1 METMDKLLST
11 TLQSKPLTHFRLK
24 HLAAIAQTS
33 EDHISRL
40 GLGLSMAAGPIN
52 PEWQPSV
59 FNSEK
64 SLAIEIN
71 EKQIRGKTLFKGDLA
86 IWMTLT
92 LRHQIPENYDEWR
105 QAMRSHWERGVEILM
120 ERTVKEGDWLRTN
133 RACVP
138 D

>member
-1 METMDKLLST
+1 MENMDKLLST
-11 TLQSKPLTHFRLK
+11 TLQSKPLTHSRLK

-40 GLGLSMAAGPIN
+40 GLGLSMATGPIN
-52 PEWQPSV
+52 PEWQPSAS
-59 FNSEK
+59 NSEK
-64 SLAIEIN
+64 SLTIEIN
-71 EKQIRGKTLFKGDLA
+71 GKQIRGKTLFKGDLA
-86 IWMTLT
+86 IWLALT

-105 QAMRSHWERGVEILM
+105 QVMRSHWERGVEILM
-120 ERTVKEGDWLRTN
+120 ERTVKEGDWLRTI